1 MNAIECAADRL
12 RTAQLHHTP
21 CSPIRDLIA
30 DTDIESAY
38 AIQRHNQAHWTTHGR
53 RPVGRKIALASRMVQ
68 QQMGIDQ
75 PTHGV
80 LFADMCQP
88 EGAAIDCATL
98 IQPKIETEVAVIL
111 GRPLD
116 HTHHTFADLIGAIAY
131 VVPAF
136 ETVGCRIAD
145 WDVSAA
151 DFIADNSA
159 GSHLILGSRPRKLS
173 DFDIVRCKMIT
184 ERHGET
190 VSSGSGAACLG
201 NPLNALAWLA
211 DKLVSI
217 GQPLQ
222 AGDIIMTGS
231 LGPMA
236 TISPGD
242 TFNAEIEGLG
252 KITAH
257 FD

>member
-1 MNAIECAADRL
+1 MNAIERAAERL
-12 RTAQLHHTP
+12 RKAQRHNTP
-21 CSPIRDLIA
+21 CPPVRDLIA
-30 DTDIESAY
+30 ATDIESAY
-38 AIQRHNQAHWTTHGR
+38 AVQRHNAAHWTAQGR
-53 RPVGRKIALASRMVQ
+53 RPVGRKIALASRTVQ

-80 LFADMCQP
+80 LFADMCLP
-88 EGAAIDCATL
+88 EGADIDCATL
-98 IQPKIETEVAVIL
+98 IQAKIETEVAVIL
-111 GRPLD
+111 ERPLP
-116 HTHHTFADLIGAIAY
+116 HAHHTLADLIGAIAY
-131 VVPAF
+131 IVPAF
-136 ETVGCRIAD
+136 EIVGCRIAG

-159 GSHLILGSRPRKLS
+159 GSRLILGSRPRRLS
-173 DFDIVRCKMIT
+173 DFDIVRCKMLT
-184 ERHGET
+184 ECHGET
-190 VSSGSGAACLG
+190 VSSGSGAASLG

-211 DKLVSI
+211 DNLANA

-252 KITAH
+252 KISAN
-257 FD
+257 FY